1 MDEFIYKV
9 YAKVNEKGCI
19 IDIESTAFHD
29 EQKLIDD
36 GFVKIDEGT
45 NGAIYGHAQPN
56 YLLMKYGQP
65 KMDIENR
72 CNYKLVGTTPTLL
85 TDEEKR
91 ALNPPVKSQ
100 PTEQDLINA
109 DIYMQL
115 AQLQMGGMLNG

>member
-1 MDEFIYKV
+1 MDEIIYKV
-9 YAKVNEKGCI
+9 YAKVNENGCI
-19 IDIESTAFHD
+19 IGVESTAFHD

-45 NGAIYGHAQPN
+45 DGRIYGHAQPN
-56 YLLMKYGQP
+56 YLSLKYGKP
-65 KMDIENR
+65 KMDDEMR
-72 CNYKLVGTTPTLL
+72 YNYKLVVTTPTLL
-85 TDEEKR
+85 TDEEKQ
-91 ALNPPVKSQ
+91 ALNPPVEPQ

>member
-1 MDEFIYKV
+1 MDEIMYKV
-9 YAKVNEKGCI
+9 YTKTDENGCI
-19 IDIESTAFHD
+19 TDVESTAFYD

-36 GFVKIDEGT
+36 GFIKIDEGT
-45 NGAIYGHAQPN
+45 DGRIYGHAQPN

-65 KMDIENR
+65 KMDADNR

-85 TDEEKR
+85 TDEEKQ

>member
-1 MDEFIYKV
+1 MDETMYNV
-9 YAKVNEKGCI
+9 YAKTNEKECI
-19 IDIESTAFHD
+19 IQIESTAFYD

-45 NGAIYGHAQPN
+45 DGRIYGHAQPN

-65 KMDIENR
+65 KMDAEMR
-72 CNYKLVGTTPTLL
+72 YNYKLVGTTPTLL
-85 TDEEKR
+85 TEEEKQ
-91 ALNPPVKSQ
+91 ALNPPVEQQ

>member
-1 MDEFIYKV
+1 MDEMMYKV
-9 YAKVNEKGCI
+9 YTKTDENGCI
-19 IDIESTAFHD
+19 TDVESTAFYD

-45 NGAIYGHAQPN
+45 DGRIYGHAQPN
-56 YLLMKYGQP
+56 YLIEKYGQP
-65 KMDIENR
+65 MYDEQIR
-72 CNYKLVGTTPTLL
+72 CNYKLVDTTPTLL

-91 ALNPPVKSQ
+91 ALNPPVEPQ

>member
-1 MDEFIYKV
+1 MDEIIYKV

-19 IDIESTAFHD
+19 TDIESTAFYD

-45 NGAIYGHAQPN
+45 DGRIYGHAQPN
-56 YLLMKYGQP
+56 YLVEKYGQP
-65 KMDIENR
+65 KMDAEMR
-72 CNYKLVGTTPTLL
+72 YNYKLVGTTPTLL
-85 TDEEKR
+85 TDEEKQT
-91 ALNPPVKSQ
+91 LNPPVEPQ

-115 AQLQMGGMLNG
+115 AQLQMGGTLNE